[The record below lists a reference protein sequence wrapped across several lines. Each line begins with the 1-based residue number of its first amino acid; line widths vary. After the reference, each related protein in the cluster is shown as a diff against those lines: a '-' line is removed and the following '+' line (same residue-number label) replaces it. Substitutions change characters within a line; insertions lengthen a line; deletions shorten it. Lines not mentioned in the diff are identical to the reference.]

1 MTEAKN
7 VVIEIS
13 DYAAELT
20 AYRLENTVEL
30 LRELIEY
37 TDSQVLQVVIQTAAQ
52 TVDTVRADFDN
63 WIHEPE
69 GCS

>member
-13 DYAAELT
+13 DYAAQLT

-30 LRELIEY
+30 LSLIH
-37 TDSQVLQVVIQTAAQ
+37 I
-52 TVDTVRADFDN
+52 
-63 WIHEPE
+63 
-69 GCS
+69 